1 MTPESEIAGNGLKPA
16 GAGCGSSCSTI
27 EPLAVDG
34 RIAGSTARHIAVCVC
49 TYRRSHLLKH
59 LLEKL
64 KTQETDGLFTFS
76 VVVVDNDHAESG
88 KAVVSEFMD
97 GSPIKISYHV
107 EPRQNIALARNKA
120 VQNAAGDFVAF
131 IDDDEVPTDR
141 WLATLFKTCER
152 FQVDGVLGP
161 VKPYFDES
169 APKWLVEGRFYDR
182 PSYPTGFVI
191 EGRNGRTG
199 NVLLRRAVFSES
211 PQPFRPEFRTG
222 EDQDFFRRMI
232 ERKKVFVWCDEAVA
246 YEAVPP
252 TRWKRSFLLRRALLR
267 GQNAVIHPTFGFRD
281 ITKSLIA
288 VPAYSIALPLAFLLG
303 QHKFMNLLVRLFDH
317 LGKLMALMG
326 INAIASE
333 YITD

>member
-1 MTPESEIAGNGLKPA
+1 MTPESQVAGTGLKPA
-16 GAGCGSSCSTI
+16 GAGCDSSCSPAGT
-27 EPLAVDG
+27 LTVDG
-34 RIAGSTARHIAVCVC
+34 RIVSSTAPHIAVCIC
-49 TYRRSHLLKH
+49 TYRRPHLLER

-64 KTQETDGLFTFS
+64 KTQETGGLFTFS

-88 KAVVSEFMD
+88 KAIVSEFMD
-97 GSPIKISYHV
+97 GCPIKVIYCV
-107 EPRQNIALARNKA
+107 EPRQSIALARNKA

-169 APKWLVEGRFYDR
+169 APKWLVQGRFYDR
-182 PSYPTGFVI
+182 PSYPTGLVI
-191 EGRNGRTG
+191 EGSKGRTG
-199 NVLLRRAVFSES
+199 NVLLRKAVFSGS

-232 ERKKVFVWCDEAVA
+232 ERKNVFIWCDEAVA

-252 TRWKRSFLLRRALLR
+252 TRWRRSFLLRRALLR

-281 ITKSLIA
+281 IAKSLIA
-288 VPAYSIALPLAFLLG
+288 VPAYSIALPFAFLAG
-303 QHKFMNLLVRLFDH
+303 QHRFMNLLVRLFDH
-317 LGKLMALMG
+317 LGKLMALVG
-326 INAIASE
+326 INTIASE
-333 YITD
+333 YITE